1 MNARSF
7 SLRKL
12 ASLGTVALVA
22 TTLLA
27 GSQSVSAQDASPVAG
42 TSANAT
48 VSVSGV
54 GIVTVAPDT
63 ASVQLGVTVTED
75 TLTAAQAEAST
86 QMEAVIAAL
95 KASGIADK
103 DIQTSSY
110 YVSVVQNYDSNG
122 NPSEVT
128 NFQVQNQVN
137 VVIRDIS
144 KVGDVLDGAVAAGAN
159 TIYGVSFYVD
169 DSTAAS
175 SQARALAVQD
185 AQKRAQELAEAAG
198 MTLGPVVSISEGYSS
213 SPGYGRGGMGEV
225 QSAAPSTPIQAGTS
239 TVEVDVTVTYQLI

>member
-1 MNARSF
+1 LNAHSF

-12 ASLGTVALVA
+12 ASLGAVAIVA
-22 TTLLA
+22 TTLFA
-27 GSQSVSAQDASPVAG
+27 GSHPASAQDATPAAG
-42 TSANAT
+42 ASIAT

-54 GIVTVAPDT
+54 GTATVVPDT

-75 TLTAAQAEAST
+75 TLTAAQASAST
-86 QMEAVIAAL
+86 QMQAIIDSL
-95 KASGIADK
+95 KAAGIEDK

-128 NFQVQNQVN
+128 SFQVQNQVN

-159 TIYGVSFYVD
+159 TIYGVNFYVD
-169 DSTAAS
+169 DSTAAA

-185 AQKRAQELAEAAG
+185 AHQRAQELAEAAG

-213 SPGYGRGGMGEV
+213 GPVYGRGGAGMAAE
-225 QSAAPSTPIQAGTS
+225 AAPSTPIQAGTS
-239 TVEVDVTVTYQLI
+239 TVEVDVTVVYQLV